1 MKITY
6 DYVKEYVESFGYKL
20 ISKEYINSRTKLDM
34 ICDKGHEC
42 SINWDN
48 FKYGKRCKECNKLN
62 QRKRYQH
69 SYEHV
74 KAYVESLGFSL
85 LSKNYSNR
93 QELLNIKCSEGHEF
107 KRSFAYLQKNKICP
121 SCKEEVKKK
130 EKSDKTIF
138 EIKEYLKTFGYKLI
152 STEYEDCKT
161 KLDMIC
167 DEGHRC
173 SINWDNFKHGTRC
186 KTCSIINV
194 TNKNRHDYSF
204 VKSYFES
211 FDYELLNDT
220 YVNQDELLKVKCP
233 EGHKFEITYRS
244 FREGSRCVIC
254 RQSKGEREVMRYLK
268 KMNIKY
274 TYDSKYFDDLL
285 SLKGKPLRP
294 DFILPE
300 YKIWIEYD
308 GEFHYKKIYE
318 NDNYETQKINDD
330 IKNKYAK
337 ENNWKL
343 IRIPYWEFDNI
354 EKILTKELIKL

>member
-34 ICDKGHEC
+34 ICDKGHKC

-167 DEGHRC
+167 NEGHRC

-211 FDYELLNDT
+211 FDYELLSDT